1 MTKASSTGVFQLPNG
16 MWGFRYAFMLDGK
29 QKDIRRNKDEN
40 GNPFKTERAAIK
52 AREAT
57 IIQVQAELLQ
67 PPKPTKKRMT
77 VAEVFK
83 EYCET
88 GRCGKAY
95 GTIRKHDTLWNQ
107 HISKKYGKRYVDDIS
122 VAEIVDYLSF
132 LYYQEGRAYG
142 YVESFLKMFYLIFGQ
157 AYSRNYLDVDTYN
170 MLCVNKNTK
179 IHMPKR
185 RIDDYDETVSFSV
198 QETDLLDEY
207 FKETNAE
214 TAYLLG
220 KCCGLRVSECYGLKW
235 SNVDFDNDCIHIEQQ
250 MQYNEDGLIT
260 LTPLKTKNARR
271 TLYMNSKIKNHL
283 LAVKSGIDK
292 ASVSSAKLRKQNQK
306 MIIDINGKPISSLL
320 LVNTLP
326 DGKIQTVNSM
336 KYHSKTIKSTLGI
349 NFKYHYLRH
358 TYGTRLAEQ
367 NTPMHLLCNQMGH
380 ASSKVTEKYYIAVS
394 KHGTEIIKD
403 KIEAI

>member
-1 MTKASSTGVFQLPNG
+1 MTKTTSTGVFQLPNG

-40 GNPFKTERAAIK
+40 GNPFKTERAAIR

-67 PPKPTKKRMT
+67 SPKPTKKRMT
-77 VAEVFK
+77 LEEVYA
-83 EYCET
+83 EYCEK
-88 GRCGKAY
+88 GRHGKAY
-95 GTIRKHDTLWNQ
+95 GTTRKHDTLWNQ

-283 LAVKSGIDK
+283 LAVKSEIDN

-306 MIIDINGKPISSLL
+306 MIIDVNGKSISSLL

>member
-1 MTKASSTGVFQLPNG
+1 MAKTTSTGVFQLPNG
-16 MWGFRYAFMLDGK
+16 TWGFRYAFMLDGK

-57 IIQVQAELLQ
+57 IIQVQAKLLQ
-67 PPKPTKKRMT
+67 PPKTVNKRMT

-95 GTIRKHDTLWNQ
+95 GTTRKQDSLWKN
-107 HISKKYGKRYVDDIS
+107 HISTKFGKRCVDDIS
-122 VAEIVDYLSF
+122 VAEVVDYLSF
-132 LYYQEGRAYG
+132 LYYQEGRAYS

-170 MLCVNKNTK
+170 TLCMNKNTK

-185 RIDDYDETVSFSV
+185 KLDEDDEIVSFSKE
-198 QETDLLDEY
+198 ETDALDEY
-207 FKETNAE
+207 FKDTNVE

-220 KCCGLRVSECYGLKW
+220 RYCGLRINECYGLKW
-235 SNVDFDNDCIHIEQQ
+235 SNIDFDNDFIHIEQQ
-250 MQYNEDGLIT
+250 MQYQEGLIT
-260 LTPLKTKNARR
+260 LSPLKTRNAKR
-271 TLYMNSKIKNHL
+271 TLYMNSRLKNHL
-283 LAVKSGIDK
+283 LTVKAEID
-292 ASVSSAKLRKQNQK
+292 AANINIPNVRAQNQT
-306 MIIDINGKPISSLL
+306 IITDINGKPVSSLL
-320 LVNTLP
+320 LVNSLLN
-326 DGKIQTVNSM
+326 GKIQTVNSM
-336 KYHSKTIKSTLGI
+336 KYHSKKIKQTLGI
-349 NFKYHYLRH
+349 DFKYHYLRH

-367 NTPMHLLCNQMGH
+367 NIPTHLLCNQMGH

-394 KHGTEIIKD
+394 EKGTDIIKE
-403 KIEAI
+403 KVEAL